1 MFLYPLGQIS
11 TKSILTTTTSTI
23 STQTGQQTNKTNSPS
38 GTMITM
44 TTTNGTSPTKIE
56 SILYIAVGATLG
68 GLIIICVLSLMI
80 IILVICLIRKKKP
93 KAYQYLSKA
102 KYSNSL
108 SLVLKPHVPTKKK
121 EGRLTYQNLLEFT
134 PGIEITE
141 RELMDALESPATEIP
156 EAVYSTDYVNVS
168 DLRHIPV
175 TNYEE
180 IDEIR
185 NPRFAAIHL
194 DVYKTYLKDL
204 WKKEGALEEEYKSLG
219 GVSLRYPCE
228 NALLEQNIPKNKYKM
243 LYPYDKSRIL
253 LTPIR
258 DDPSTTY
265 INASYIPGVY
275 TNQNFITAQAPMQNT
290 IEDFW
295 RLVIENKIENIV
307 MLTNIIEGNRKKC
320 EMYFP
325 LDTKHPET
333 FGSFVIHL
341 VKTEI
346 FPGFITRVIKVEKEG
361 RSAQVNHY
369 HFTAWPDHDVP
380 SVFDEFLTFVKKTHE
395 NLKFTKSSILVHC
408 SAGVGRSGTFI
419 TLYNIMAAIERS
431 KPISIYKIVHE
442 MREHRP
448 QMVQTFRQYKFI
460 YLAVSEMLFQ
470 DTAIEAKEFTKTY
483 EQYKQTDVDG
493 YESIL
498 NQQFNELNFQTD
510 NSFKVSS
517 ESGNDKENEAKN
529 PRNSIIPYDENRVI
543 LVPVNDGSDYINA
556 SYMMNLNFVATVH
569 PKLNTLADFLQMIY
583 QTGSTLVI
591 MLTTRKEKGEIE
603 SRMSQRA
610 SYWGKTDESIEIPP
624 FTVTN
629 THSEKSTTMIR
640 QTLTITNNKDGFSNS
655 FKQIISLAWNDRGEP
670 NDLPSIIVLIQILKK
685 YKQENPNLPII
696 VHCSDGIGRTGVLLT
711 TYKNIEDIET
721 KDSID
726 MFHTIKH
733 LRNDRMKLV
742 PTLVS

>member
-1 MFLYPLGQIS
+1 MGAIIGCLA
-11 TKSILTTTTSTI
+11 ILI
-23 STQTGQQTNKTNSPS
+23 
-38 GTMITM
+38 
-44 TTTNGTSPTKIE
+44 
-56 SILYIAVGATLG
+56 
-68 GLIIICVLSLMI
+68 LIIITTLI
-80 IILVICLIRKKKP
+80 ITFLIKKRKP
-93 KAYQYLSKA
+93 KAYEYLSQV

-108 SLVLKPHVPTKKK
+108 SLVLKPDVPTKKK
-121 EGRLTYQNLLEFT
+121 EGRLTYQNLMELT
-134 PGIEITE
+134 PGIEISE
-141 RELMDALESPATEIP
+141 NELMDALEDKTMEIP
-156 EAVYSTDYVNVS
+156 NEVYLTDYVNVS
-168 DLRHIPV
+168 DLRHIPASD
-175 TNYEE
+175 YEE
-180 IDEIR
+180 IEEIS
-185 NPRFAAIHL
+185 NPRMKPIQL
-194 DVYKTYLKDL
+194 DVFKAYLNDL
-204 WKKEGALEEEYKSLG
+204 WKREGALEEEYKSLG

-275 TNQNFITAQAPMQNT
+275 TNQNFISAQGPMQNT

-295 RLVIENKIENIV
+295 RLVVENKVENIV

-325 LDTKHPET
+325 LDSKHPET

-341 VKTEI
+341 VKAEV
-346 FPGFITRVIKVEKEG
+346 FPGYITRVIKIKKG
-361 RSAQVNHY
+361 RSNFQINHY

-380 SVFDEFLTFVKKTHE
+380 SVFEEFLSFVRKTHE
-395 NLKFTKSSILVHC
+395 SLKLTQSSILVHC
-408 SAGVGRSGTFI
+408 SAGVGRSGTYI

-431 KPISIYKIVHE
+431 KPISIYKIVHQ

-460 YLAVSEMLFQ
+460 YLAVSELLFQ
-470 DTAIEAKEFTKTY
+470 DTSIEAKEFTKTY
-483 EQYKQTDVDG
+483 EQYKQTDVEG
-493 YESIL
+493 YESFL
-498 NQQFNELNFQTD
+498 NQQYNELNFQTE
-510 NSFKVSS
+510 NGFNLPC
-517 ESGNDKENEAKN
+517 EIGNDKQNEAKN
-529 PRNSIIPYDENRVI
+529 PPNSTTPYDENRVV
-543 LVPVNDGSDYINA
+543 LVPVNDGNDYINA
-556 SYMMNLNFVATVH
+556 SYMMNLNFIATVH

-603 SRMSQRA
+603 GRMSQRA

-629 THSEKSTTMIR
+629 THSEKSTTMIK
-640 QTLTITNNKDGFSNS
+640 QSLTITNNMDGFSSS
-655 FKQIISLAWNDRGEP
+655 FKQIISLTWNDRGEP
-670 NDLPSIIVLIQILKK
+670 NDLSNVIHLMNMMRK

-711 TYKNIEDIET
+711 TYKVIEDID
-721 KDSID
+721 KKGSID
-726 MFHTIKH
+726 IFHTIKQ
-733 LRNDRMKLV
+733 LRNERMKFV
-742 PTLVS
+742 PSLVSYIFDTYFLLTI